1 MKFGKYVKDEL
12 FAIIAG
18 VLFWVVLSIFLAS
31 FHLPSSFIFFTTLL
45 FLLYA
50 VSVFLWGF
58 FRRRKFYNQLF
69 LNLDRLDQKYLLLET
84 LEKPFFYDGELL
96 CQAFYEMEK
105 SMCENVRQ
113 YQYSMNDF
121 KAYIEM
127 WVHEVKIPIASLLL
141 MCHNNKGT
149 IGKKY
154 VRQIRRLDQYTDQIL
169 YYVRSEH
176 AENDYLIQET
186 ELGKLVTKAVIRN
199 KEDLLE
205 NKIDV
210 NVEEINQIV
219 MTDGKWLEFI
229 LNQILNNSIK
239 YKADNRQSAIYIFAE
254 DLPEKTVLHIKDNG
268 IGICTGDLPN
278 VFKKTFTGE
287 NGRYHAKS
295 TGMGLYI
302 VKRLC
307 ESLGHGVKICSSEGE
322 YTEVILSFAKNDY
335 YFLSQT

>member
-18 VLFWVVLSIFLAS
+18 VLFWLVLTGFLAS
-31 FHLPSSFIFFTTLL
+31 FHMSFSFILFITFFSLI
-45 FLLYA
+45 FG

-58 FRRRKFYNQLF
+58 FRRKNFYNQLF

-84 LEKPFFYDGELL
+84 LERPDFYDGELL
-96 CQAFYEMEK
+96 CQALYEMDK
-105 SMCENVRQ
+105 SMCENVRR

-121 KAYIEM
+121 KEYIEM

-141 MCHNNKGT
+141 MCHNNKDT
-149 IGKKY
+149 IAPKY
-154 VRQIRRLDQYTDQIL
+154 VRQIRRLDRYTDQVL

-176 AENDYLIQET
+176 TENDYLIQET
-186 ELGKLVTKAVIRN
+186 ELAKPVTKAVLQN

-205 NKIDV
+205 NKIDI
-210 NVEEINQIV
+210 NVGEMSQTV
-219 MTDGKWLEFI
+219 MTDGKWFEFI

-239 YKADNRQSAIYIFAE
+239 YKSNKRQPVIDVFAE
-254 DLPEKTVLHIKDNG
+254 DLPAKTMLHIKDNG
-268 IGICTGDLPN
+268 IGICAGDLPN
-278 VFKKTFTGE
+278 VFKKSFTGE
-287 NGRYHAKS
+287 NGRHHAKS

-307 ESLGHGVKICSSEGE
+307 ESLGHGIEIRSLEGE
-322 YTEVILSFAKNDY
+322 YTEVIFSFAKNDY
-335 YFLSQT
+335 YLTS